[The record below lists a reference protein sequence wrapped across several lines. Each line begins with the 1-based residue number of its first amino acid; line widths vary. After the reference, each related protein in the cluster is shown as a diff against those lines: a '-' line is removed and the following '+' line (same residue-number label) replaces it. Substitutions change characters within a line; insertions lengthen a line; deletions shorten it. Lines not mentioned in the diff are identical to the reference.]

1 MFLVLSCRL
10 AMVHSLYLI
19 ADGWQCLNYDY
30 HLFYSSSYGKDRH
43 FSVGTLLLHKMVACH
58 ENILRIFQSECGKI
72 DAVSS
77 VYVYTCVTLL
87 FTLPLFVLQLL
98 MNLEGIRHIIEV
110 VARLFV
116 TGHTIATE
124 KFLQAGR
131 LWKLWELS
139 LYEASR
145 YGKHGG
151 HDALCNVSVW
161 RLCNTLLPHLC

>member
-1 MFLVLSCRL
+1 M
-10 AMVHSLYLI
+10 
-19 ADGWQCLNYDY
+19 NYDY

-58 ENILRIFQSECGKI
+58 ENILRVFQSECGKI

-77 VYVYTCVTLL
+77 VYTCVILL
-87 FTLPLFVLQLL
+87 LTLPFVLQLL

-131 LWKLWELS
+131 LCKLWELS

-145 YGKHGG
+145 YGKHGS
-151 HDALCNVSVW
+151 HDALCNVSV
-161 RLCNTLLPHLC
+161 